1 MAFLEGMN
9 ISASALSSQRTKM
22 DIIADNI
29 ANTDTVKY
37 KRKYVV
43 FEQKPGSFQ
52 TVLNS
57 VVGQS
62 TANFKGGVQISHIG
76 EDESL
81 GDLIYDPDHPSAD
94 ENGYF
99 EASNVDV
106 TTEMVEMISA
116 YRSYEANITA
126 LNTYK
131 DMAVKALEIGL

>member
-52 TVLNS
+52 TVLS
-57 VVGQS
+57 DRPEHCKLGRR
-62 TANFKGGVQISHIG
+62 TDIS
-76 EDESL
+76 
-81 GDLIYDPDHPSAD
+81 
-94 ENGYF
+94 
-99 EASNVDV
+99 
-106 TTEMVEMISA
+106 
-116 YRSYEANITA
+116 YR
-126 LNTYK
+126 
-131 DMAVKALEIGL
+131 